1 MKDLDVILQD
11 LLINTDS
18 EATILANNE
27 GLPMAAINTRDQ
39 NRTSALVASLQY
51 DRPVCWKF

>member
-51 DRPVCWKF
+51 DRPVC